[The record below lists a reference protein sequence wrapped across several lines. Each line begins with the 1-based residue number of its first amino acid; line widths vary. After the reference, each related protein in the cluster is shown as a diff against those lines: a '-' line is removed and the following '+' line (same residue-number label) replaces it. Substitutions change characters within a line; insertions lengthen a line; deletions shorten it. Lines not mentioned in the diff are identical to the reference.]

1 MKAFSIFAVLS
12 ALLSI
17 VSWTYRFID
26 EYSRYQEIA
35 FYIRVPVVSWGG
47 LIGTASMLHYKQIWI
62 KVPAVILLVPL
73 TLLWALSVWAGFFGL
88 KIH

>member
-35 FYIRVPVVSWGG
+35 FYILVPVVSWGG
-47 LIGTASMLHYKQIWI
+47 VDRNGIYA
-62 KVPAVILLVPL
+62 PL
-73 TLLWALSVWAGFFGL
+73 QTDLD
-88 KIH
+88 